1 MYSGKNK
8 GSLATTP
15 SGKIS
20 YSQTSETLSGTASTI
35 SLLQENNNVNK
46 KITQSKQFVRWFGD
60 WQNKLKTAS
69 KVVDG
74 NGEPL
79 VVYHQTGFN
88 KRSNSFRE

>member
-35 SLLQENNNVNK
+35 SYYK
-46 KITQSKQFVRWFGD
+46 RTIMSTK
-60 WQNKLKTAS
+60 KLKKLP
-69 KVVDG
+69 KVSS
-74 NGEPL
+74 L
-79 VVYHQTGFN
+79 
-88 KRSNSFRE
+88 

>member
-46 KITQSKQFVRWFGD
+46 KIKKILTHTT
-60 WQNKLKTAS
+60 LI
-69 KVVDG
+69 
-74 NGEPL
+74 PL
-79 VVYHQTGFN
+79 TRRPKHLLRMLRRLTNLQKCLAMQRITLRQ
-88 KRSNSFRE
+88 KAKK